1 MQDSQQKQLIMALD
15 MICGIKDKLDKV
27 FALLKTV
34 LGMNTEENYDKI
46 AINPVGPEFTI
57 NIVPEIEEFDNFEQ
71 ILEVLNQI
79 GDKMEYNFKKG

>member
-46 AINPVGPEFTI
+46 AINPVSHEFTI
-57 NIVPEIEEFDNFEQ
+57 NLAPEIEELDNFEQ